1 MGSCTGRAFACYPME
16 KQDERFP
23 FRERLRR
30 KRDFERVYEQGAVF
44 QGRHVVLFCLAT
56 GVDERKVGFVASRK
70 VGGAVAR
77 NRARRR
83 IREAYRKLRAGLPEA
98 AHLVFVARSGAADA
112 EWEELFGE
120 VAELLRKSGL
130 LTA

>member
-1 MGSCTGRAFACYPME
+1 ME

-30 KRDFERVYEQGAVF
+30 KRDFEQVYEQGAVLRG
-44 QGRHVVLFCLAT
+44 QHVVLFCLSA
-56 GVDERKVGFVASRK
+56 GVGERKVGFVASRK
-70 VGGAVAR
+70 VGGAVSR

-83 IREAYRKLRAGLPEA
+83 IREAYRKLRTGLPA
-98 AHLVFVARSGAADA
+98 GAHLVFVARAGAADA
-112 EWEELFGE
+112 TWDELVAE
-120 VAELLRKSGL
+120 VADLLRKSGL